1 MSVTKA
7 TILALVITASVPSFR
22 RAGFGFTDT
31 GTAFAKD
38 EFSEEQL
45 KAIHAEKKLSVR
57 EMPADAIPEGVD
69 TSPLER
75 WLAHPAN
82 KAAQEEKAAPAKKT
96 EPTTA
101 KAGTKA
107 SKETGAANAGA

>member
-7 TILALVITASVPSFR
+7 TIIALVITASVPSFR
-22 RAGFGFTDT
+22 RAGLGFTDT

-38 EFSEEQL
+38 ELSEDQL
-45 KAIHAEKKLSVR
+45 NAIHAEKKLSVR

-69 TSPLER
+69 TAPLDR
-75 WLAHPAN
+75 YLAHPAT
-82 KAAQEEKAAPAKKT
+82 KAAQEKTATPAKKT
-96 EPTTA
+96 ESTTA

>member
-7 TILALVITASVPSFR
+7 IITAIVITASVPSFR

-38 EFSEEQL
+38 EFTADQL

-57 EMPADAIPEGVD
+57 EMPSDAIPEGID
-69 TSPLER
+69 TAPLDR
-75 WLAHPAN
+75 YLAHPAT
-82 KAAQEEKAAPAKKT
+82 KAAQEEKAAAAKKT
-96 EPTTA
+96 ESTTA

-107 SKETGAANAGA
+107 SKDTGAENAGA

>member
-7 TILALVITASVPSFR
+7 VITAIVITASVPSFR

-38 EFSEEQL
+38 ELSEDQL
-45 KAIHAEKKLSVR
+45 NAIHAEKKLSVR

-75 WLAHPAN
+75 WLAHPAT
-82 KAAQEEKAAPAKKT
+82 KAAQEKATPAKKT
-96 EPTTA
+96 ESTTA

>member
-7 TILALVITASVPSFR
+7 LVTAIVITASVPSFR
-22 RAGFGFTDT
+22 RAGLGFTDT

-38 EFSEEQL
+38 DISEDQL
-45 KAIHAEKKLSVR
+45 SAIHAEKKLSVR

-75 WLAHPAN
+75 YLAHPAT
-82 KAAQEEKAAPAKKT
+82 KAAQEEKATPAPKT
-96 EPTTA
+96 QSTSA

-107 SKETGAANAGA
+107 SKDTGAANAGA

>member
-7 TILALVITASVPSFR
+7 TIIALVITASVPSFR
-22 RAGFGFTDT
+22 RAGLGFTDT

-38 EFSEEQL
+38 ELSEDQL
-45 KAIHAEKKLSVR
+45 NAIHAEKKLSVR

-69 TSPLER
+69 TTPLER
-75 WLAHPAN
+75 YLAHPAT
-82 KAAQEEKAAPAKKT
+82 KAAQEKATPAKKT
-96 EPTTA
+96 ESTTA